1 MICTNLNPM
10 IVIGVGIIIALII
23 LISNNFRKQRDLKE
37 ALMMGEAISEF
48 ERLLAKEKEHA
59 NL

>member
-23 LISNNFRKQRDLKE
+23 LITNNFRKQRDLKE
-37 ALMMGEAISEF
+37 ALMLDKAMSEF
-48 ERLLAKEKEHA
+48 ERLLAKKKDNA
-59 NL
+59 NP

>member
-23 LISNNFRKQRDLKE
+23 LITNNFRKQRDLKE
-37 ALMMGEAISEF
+37 ALMLDDAISEF
-48 ERLLAKEKEHA
+48 ERLLAKEKEYG
-59 NL
+59 N